1 MVNKKNLGISI
12 LEIATLLIGIFA
24 ISNLWAQNL
33 TLVSAAQEDE
43 IYYYTPTSTII
54 PTSTNG
60 KDLNEISFGDIPIQS
75 LQETTA
81 FARAQEETNQ
91 RLKTTAGNLG
101 RWGSILLSLGLS
113 SLTLLVMLSNPILGV
128 IALPVLV
135 ILMGIIPEVSH
146 VVVAVECDPW
156 QAPLG
161 GKDCEKCN
169 GGKLPCTEYRCKSLG
184 QSCELLN
191 KGTVDQVCA
200 WNSSGDV
207 LAPIIEPWQEVL
219 TEGYSYTPD
228 ESISP
233 PNRGVKIINSA
244 DPAKCI
250 SVTQPLT
257 FGVKLINEPAKCKLD
272 SENKREFNEMGFF
285 MGGNSALKYNHSQE
299 INLLD
304 LLWLQDE
311 DSIVYQNEPL
321 SFYVKCQDSNGNY
334 NEASYVFNLCMEP
347 GPDTM
352 PPVIKGTSI
361 LNNSPIAFDQQQAE
375 VDVYLN
381 EPATCK
387 WTMNDKDYNSMEND
401 MVCDPVPEIPI
412 IGQTYKCRATL
423 KGLLNRQNNTFYF
436 RCKDNPQET
445 EDTKRNVNQ
454 QSYVYTLIGT
464 QPILISKLTPEDGQT
479 ISGAGNYIPVTIK
492 AETTDGFSKGAASCY
507 LSPTGIDSS
516 FVLFGDTGSYLHSQ
530 ALNLNEGE
538 YTYFVRCVDLGGN
551 SDTKQIS
558 FSVRTDNSQPI
569 VVRSYYE
576 ESNLKIITNENAQC
590 VYDVSGC
597 NYPFEKGIAFRTVNN
612 RTHFTEWKPEL
623 GVHYIKC
630 RDLYGNQPDP
640 NVCSIVIKPVK
651 FL

>member
-1 MVNKKNLGISI
+1 MVNKKNLGISL
-12 LEIATLLIGIFA
+12 LEITILLIGIFA

-33 TLVSAAQEDE
+33 TLVSAAEPDKE
-43 IYYYTPTSTII
+43 AYYYTPTSTII

-60 KDLNEISFGDIPIQS
+60 KDLSEISFGDIPIQS

-81 FARAQEETNQ
+81 FARAQEKANEI
-91 RLKTTAGNLG
+91 LKTTPGNLG
-101 RWGSILLSLGLS
+101 RWSAVLISFLIFLMPPLGTVIMIIGSFFFGFETADI
-113 SLTLLVMLSNPILGV
+113 T
-128 IALPVLV
+128 
-135 ILMGIIPEVSH
+135 
-146 VVVAVECDPW
+146 VAVECDPW

-161 GKDCEKCN
+161 GNDCEKCN

-207 LAPIIEPWQEVL
+207 LAPIIEPWKEVL

-257 FGVKLINEPAKCKLD
+257 FGLKLNEPAKCKLD
-272 SENKREFNEMGFF
+272 SENKREFNDMRFF
-285 MGGNSALKYNHSQE
+285 MDGSSALKYNHSQE

-311 DSIVYQNEPL
+311 EKIVYQNEPL
-321 SFYVKCQDSNGNY
+321 SFYIKCQDSNGNY

-387 WTMNDKDYNSMEND
+387 WTMNDKDYSSMEND
-401 MVCDPVPEIPI
+401 MVCDPAPEIPI
-412 IGQTYKCRATL
+412 IGQTYKCKATL
-423 KGLLNRQNNTFYF
+423 NGLLNRQNNTFYF

-479 ISGAGNYIPVTIK
+479 ISGAGNYVGLIIK

-516 FVLFGDTGSYLHSQ
+516 FVLFGDTGSYTHSQ
-530 ALNLNEGE
+530 PLNLNEGE

-623 GVHYIKC
+623 GIHYIKC